1 MLLLLLLG
9 SYLPMPMNSLAA
21 STLMMDSSIMSH
33 KVEMKMMR
41 EYTKMLVLRP
51 KASEMRLLSME
62 PKAEPKIIMATYW
75 V

>member
-41 EYTKMLVLRP
+41 EYTIHDSYGP
-51 KASEMRLLSME
+51 DG
-62 PKAEPKIIMATYW
+62 
-75 V
+75 